1 MRRFGFFLLLLVYVS
16 GCSGYRSAVV
26 PGYIDPVSPE
36 DSDRPEVAVGRDA
49 KVTLHS
55 GDVHVG
61 EVLRIGE
68 DSLALGRVGNYGVEE
83 TEILYQDIS
92 KVEVEV
98 GSKPASIAVRSVGTL
113 GIVFGGLLILVAL
126 LLSVSEWVLYPRK
139 QPLG

>member
-1 MRRFGFFLLLLVYVS
+1 M
-16 GCSGYRSAVV
+16 
-26 PGYIDPVSPE
+26 
-36 DSDRPEVAVGRDA
+36 GRDA
-49 KVTLHS
+49 KVTLRS
-55 GDVHVG
+55 GDVYVG

-68 DSLALGRVGNYGVEE
+68 ESLALGRVGNYGVEE

-126 LLSVSEWVLYPRK
+126 FVVVEDMS
-139 QPLG
+139 